1 MEKNK
6 FTMSQAPAKTL
17 LLIVGM
23 HRSGTS
29 ALTRLVN
36 LLGCDLGPE
45 LLPARADDNETGF
58 WEHRTLNLLHEEILC
73 VLNKWWADFRP
84 MPAGWTERPD
94 MRAYAQRMAAMVAED
109 FGDAPLVAIKDPRV
123 SRLLPLWREVAA
135 ETGHDLRV
143 ALIVRHPAEVS
154 ESLRRRDGLTL
165 AHGALLWMRYL
176 LDSERESRGLPRAAT
191 TYDRLLGD
199 WRQAVDDLG
208 RGTGIT
214 WPVAADTIAPQVD
227 AFLRDDL
234 RHHGQSALDPAVVAG
249 ADFHQHLFGHFEQS
263 AGRGDGFPAPAALD
277 VAANP
282 IELALAMIEP
292 WLREQDHEL
301 AVLRQL
307 LSDQPAH
314 TQAVHAE
321 VTRLRQALES
331 TEAHLRRATSDVAKN
346 P

>member
-6 FTMSQAPAKTL
+6 FALSQAPAKTL

-45 LLPARADDNETGF
+45 LFAGRANDNETGF
-58 WEHRTLNLLHEEILC
+58 WEHRALNLLHEEILC
-73 VLNKWWADFRP
+73 ALDKWWADFRP
-84 MPAGWTERPD
+84 MPAGWSDRPD
-94 MRAYAQRMAAMVAED
+94 MRAYAQRMATMVNAD
-109 FGDAPLVAIKDPRV
+109 FGDAPLIAVKDPRI
-123 SRLLPLWREVAA
+123 SRLLPLWRQVAA
-135 ETGHDLRV
+135 QTGHDLRV

-165 AHGALLWMRYL
+165 AHGVLLWMRYL
-176 LDSERESRGLPRAAT
+176 LDGERESRGLPRAAT

-199 WRQAVDDLG
+199 WRQAADDLG
-208 RGTGIT
+208 RGIGVT
-214 WPVAADTIAPQVD
+214 WPMATDTIAPQVD
-227 AFLRDDL
+227 TFLRDDL
-234 RHHGQSALDPAVVAG
+234 RHHGQSTLDPVTVAG
-249 ADFHQHLFGHFEQS
+249 ADFHQNLFHLFNRS
-263 AGRGDGFPAPAALD
+263 AGQGDGFPAAAALD
-277 VAANP
+277 AAADRV
-282 IELALAMIEP
+282 ELAMTMIEP

-314 TQAVHAE
+314 AQAVHAE
-321 VTRLRQALES
+321 VTRLRQAL
-331 TEAHLRRATSDVAKN
+331 
-346 P
+346 